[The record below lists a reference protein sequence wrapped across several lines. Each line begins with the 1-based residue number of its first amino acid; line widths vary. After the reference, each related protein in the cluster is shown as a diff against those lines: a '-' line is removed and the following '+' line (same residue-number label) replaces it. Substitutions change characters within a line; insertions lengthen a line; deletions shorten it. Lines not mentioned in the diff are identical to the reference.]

1 MSKPDSRLMPLQ
13 KDNVSFFFNTLCK
26 MRTQEH
32 IVFPPIKA
40 PSLLFLQS
48 IGQEKLTRLIV
59 HHHSLFRQIAAVN
72 FYQKEY
78 QTIMDEVTKAAHF
91 MMEAFGCGKIYTTEY
106 GLDMITNGQKPFLM
120 DERTREIWLNL
131 YIKALRDF
139 DFPKK
144 ILAEF
149 WDWIELFS
157 LRMLNTASLKHLP
170 RRYYFESIKRE
181 IETV

>member
-1 MSKPDSRLMPLQ
+1 MSYGKVD
-13 KDNVSFFFNTLCK
+13 
-26 MRTQEH
+26 
-32 IVFPPIKA
+32 
-40 PSLLFLQS
+40 
-48 IGQEKLTRLIV
+48 
-59 HHHSLFRQIAAVN
+59 
-72 FYQKEY
+72 
-78 QTIMDEVTKAAHF
+78 MDK
-91 MMEAFGCGKIYTTEY
+91 Y
-106 GLDMITNGQKPFLM
+106 GLEMITNGQKPFLM

-139 DFPKK
+139 VFPKK

-170 RRYYFESIKRE
+170 RRYYFESIKKE